1 MTVVHVPSPLH
12 SYTKQ
17 KAEVDADGTTLSALL
32 DDLDRRYPGFRFR
45 VVDEQDRI
53 RPTILIYVN
62 QVVTRTLDTAVSA
75 KDDVHIIAALSGG

>member
-12 SYTKQ
+12 SYTKN
-17 KAEVDADGTTLSALL
+17 KAEVDAEGATLSALL

-45 VVDEQDRI
+45 VVDEHGRI

-62 QVVTRTLDTAVSA
+62 GTVTRTLETAVAA